1 MRRGRGSRL
10 LRTQRLAAV
19 VCLAIF
25 AGCASKKVDP
35 IRVSYES
42 SPALDVAVY
51 RTYAWRSAALERGSE
66 EARDSAL
73 LSDWRVRNAVDR
85 QLAAKGYE
93 KRPSGGV
100 DFLVDY
106 SIAVTDKNT
115 QTISDYMNYRD
126 RGGALGPQEAYVF
139 GYQEGSL
146 IIEIV
151 DVKTRE
157 LVWRASGTAV
167 ANLRDNTALM
177 ERAVGRML
185 QRFPSRSSN

>member
-1 MRRGRGSRL
+1 MRHGGGDRRR
-10 LRTQRLAAV
+10 RAQRLVTTLWLAV
-19 VCLAIF
+19 LV
-25 AGCASKKVDP
+25 GCASKKVDP

-42 SPALDVAVY
+42 SPALDAAVY

-66 EARDSAL
+66 DARDSAL

-151 DVKTRE
+151 DAKTRE

-167 ANLRDNTALM
+167 ANLRDNTVLM

-185 QRFPSRSSN
+185 QRFPSASP